1 MPCKDDVFS
10 STVKTWLLQV
20 EIRFCNERAK
30 PLEPV
35 DITLLRY
42 LLDTLDHACS
52 FAKCAAGFAWG
63 STLSN
68 TATITHQKAYPFR
81 SGHTRCGDKAAVVG
95 IKCCPRI
102 TVEDKVR
109 EA

>member
-52 FAKCAAGFAWG
+52 FAKCAAVLPGARLVEYSYHNPSEG
-63 STLSN
+63 LSLSFR
-68 TATITHQKAYPFR
+68 AY
-81 SGHTRCGDKAAVVG
+81 
-95 IKCCPRI
+95 
-102 TVEDKVR
+102 EMW
-109 EA
+109 